1 MTEARPPTPEIQ
13 RTDPLEVLRDQFQ
26 QEIGQVAGKIGVE
39 PTITERLKSPKVL
52 VALGAVGA
60 VFAFYSSGY
69 VEGLAK
75 GFDVIEALDYTISL
89 TPFST
94 IWEAGPIRLSGVID
108 GLLKGDLK
116 PLGEYVER
124 LGLAVRA
131 TLVPAITS
139 VALLSGTFAL
149 YERAKRFREG
159 IDLGLVPIERNAP
172 QIITLFGE
180 GSFVGEAL
188 YEMFPGNIIPVCET
202 SGAARGILTGDEER
216 SVYVNL
222 DGQRYVFKREDKRSP
237 WRRLLFNNKWLW
249 PTKKGERLLITIGFG
264 ETRDEELPL
273 REEAEVDLTVEEQV
287 LGSEQ
292 ALNWAEARKV
302 RPDRVVNIHLGDP
315 ERKRLRGTGAGIKK
329 VSDREV
335 AAGTIDIFVGAGRR
349 LVREIINKIG
359 PGNTIAFETGVPDY
373 WTGLKRL
380 ADGEQ
385 LVVHDERNPDQGTA
399 VVLFYER
406 HTDESVKSAKEYK
419 RTHEGRRVM
428 VLTSSLASHREALAA
443 GLESVCFAEILA
455 GDLMRIIVDLTNGKS
470 SKEIQARLDST

>member
-1 MTEARPPTPEIQ
+1 MTEVQPTPEAKPQ
-13 RTDPLEVLRDQFQ
+13 DPLEALRSQFQ
-26 QEIGQVAGKIGVE
+26 QEIGQVAGEMGIK

-52 VALGAVGA
+52 IPLAALGTVAI
-60 VFAFYSSGY
+60 FYSPGF
-69 VEGLAK
+69 VEGLSK
-75 GFDVIEALDYTISL
+75 GLDVIGALDYTLSL
-89 TPFST
+89 TPIST
-94 IWEAGPIRLSGVID
+94 IWEAGPVRLSGVIG
-108 GLLKGDLK
+108 GLSKGDLK

-139 VALLSGTFAL
+139 VALLSGAFAL
-149 YERAKRFREG
+149 YERARRFREG

-172 QIITLFGE
+172 QIITFFGK

-188 YEMFPGNIIPVCET
+188 HELLPSNIIPVCET
-202 SGAARGILTGDEER
+202 SEAARGILTGDEER

-222 DGQRYVFKREDKRSP
+222 DGQQYVFKKGDRRSP

-249 PTKKGERLLITIGFG
+249 PTKKGERLLITIGLG

-273 REEAEVDLTVEEQV
+273 REEAEVDLTVEEQA

-292 ALNWAEARKV
+292 ALNWAEEMKV
-302 RPDRVVNIHLGDP
+302 RPDKVINIHLGDP
-315 ERKRLRGTGAGIKK
+315 ERKRLRGTGAGIKP

-359 PGNTIAFETGVPDY
+359 PGNTIAFETGVTDY
-373 WTGLKRL
+373 WMGLKRL

-385 LVVHDERNPDQGTA
+385 LVVHDEKNPDRGTA

-419 RTHEGRRVM
+419 STHEGRRVM